1 MQLKRSPA
9 VYDVIVKNISKDEE
23 KSLSSW
29 MENMK
34 ALFVCCFLYV
44 SMLLFII

>member
-34 ALFVCCFLYV
+34 ALVCCFLYV